1 MIPFDPKDIS
11 GPLLAINGFHPGCL
25 KWCVM
30 HTLNLGLVFVC
41 NGGALRPTLIQL
53 TFFFSHKQGSAL
65 HHFQKQ
71 MVCEHCPAIWL
82 GLAKA
87 FAMRGSSVVW
97 TWWPICA
104 ARWGISELPSIL
116 QRQQNQAIP
125 ATISSKKRGLAWLWS
140 YCLCFLEYEMSS
152 CMAEPCSW
160 FLYVARFDVCR
171 KDVSQKKTCI
181 IPTLCC
187 FAFLAQVKKR
197 TGEDLLTL
205 KAYNGR
211 CVVSWLS
218 HSLLQALLL
227 HPDNEILVL
236 TSSCMTLSF

>member
-1 MIPFDPKDIS
+1 
-11 GPLLAINGFHPGCL
+11 
-25 KWCVM
+25 
-30 HTLNLGLVFVC
+30 
-41 NGGALRPTLIQL
+41 
-53 TFFFSHKQGSAL
+53 
-65 HHFQKQ
+65 

-181 IPTLCC
+181 THVMLFCFFRPGQKKNWRRSVDIESILWAMCGELVISLPPTS
-187 FAFLAQVKKR
+187 FASPPWQWNISAHFFLH
-197 TGEDLLTL
+197 D
-205 KAYNGR
+205 
-211 CVVSWLS
+211 
-218 HSLLQALLL
+218 
-227 HPDNEILVL
+227 P
-236 TSSCMTLSF
+236 